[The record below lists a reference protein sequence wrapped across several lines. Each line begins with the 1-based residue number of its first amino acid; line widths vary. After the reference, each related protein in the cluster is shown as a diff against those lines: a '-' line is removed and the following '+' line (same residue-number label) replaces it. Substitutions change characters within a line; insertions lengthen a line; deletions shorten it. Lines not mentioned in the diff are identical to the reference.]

1 MADPRLRD
9 RTWRRFLQAH
19 DGALVEELYNPA
31 LGMAV
36 GYDRCCAY
44 FSSSVLAVAA
54 RGFGAII
61 TRFVDSL
68 PAVPPAPIRLLV
80 NEEMSRDD
88 VQALTEGGDLSV
100 LETILLKRLQSPQE
114 FIERDRLA
122 LLGFLVKRGW
132 LEVRVG
138 VLRKGGGIL
147 HSKFGVVRDASGDA
161 LMFRGSANESAHGL
175 QNNVEHVEVTTSWED
190 PGGYEHFSR
199 HFEQM
204 WNNEHPAIETF
215 SLPDAVE
222 KKLISFAPGESDLN
236 LEGMIAEG
244 TAAPPP
250 ASEPDP
256 IRRRRAA
263 MLWRYL
269 VESSYMVGGEHVCD
283 ATALVGMWPHQR
295 RVVEETTSAWPDGRL
310 LCDEVGM
317 GKTIEAILVLRRLLA
332 GRGVRRVLFLLP
344 AGLLRQW
351 QGELREKGGLL
362 VPRLQ
367 GTGTLI
373 WPGGREEPVDG
384 LAEALRQPLL
394 LVSREMA
401 RLEGNLGTLL
411 SADEWDIVLLDE
423 SHAARRLD
431 QKEGAFNQAN
441 LLLKLLR
448 ELQLK
453 GKAKSFLLLSATPMQ
468 TQPWEPW
475 DLLGVL
481 GEGGHWLAEFKA
493 VRQFYEAI
501 SALESR
507 VVMEPEV
514 AQATADVLLADDFVS
529 KLPDGSPLPERQELA
544 RKLRFAPHGA
554 RHDFAKWLRA
564 ASPIS
569 RRIHRNT
576 RDTLRE
582 YHRLGILEKPPARR
596 RVEDFSF
603 EYQSPGEREIYDEL
617 ARYIDRRFDEL
628 EGERPGKG
636 FVMTIYQ
643 RRMASSPYAITQS
656 LKRRCNG
663 LERVVRHFA
672 VDSRP
677 VEDLPEGQADDE
689 WSDGD
694 DTPLSAALPTDPE
707 QAERELGDVR
717 KLLRQLSDLHGKD
730 TKRDRFFSVLQSVTL
745 DGRAVLVFTEYSD
758 TLEYLRDFL
767 ADRYQS
773 ALGTYSGDGGRIWQE
788 GRWIAVTK
796 DVITRLLRERKLRI
810 LLCTD
815 AASEGLNLQA
825 AGAVINYDLPW
836 NPSKVEQRIGRVDRI
851 GQELTEIRV
860 INFFLESSVDQR
872 VYAVLRERCQ
882 MFEGFIG
889 RMQPVLARAQKMLL
903 GREPADTR
911 LLEELARNQGAD
923 ILARESFVSEEA
935 LPSAASNPIVS
946 LECVAEA
953 LRAINGTTRGV
964 IVTVDGSHFG
974 ICGIGSEFGVG
985 LTPSI
990 LEANPLIIPP
1000 NLTDPALRRIAD
1012 FLERSGECL
1021 PLIVESAASG
1031 SFRCA
1036 EAVWLDQEGGWVEV
1050 TSFAHLQ
1057 KLIADWDGSSCHET
1071 KWKSASDI
1079 LRAKATARVKESEG
1093 SAAKERARILSAQR
1107 QSVKRR
1113 LLLELGRYLG
1123 CQDEGFGDLNG
1134 LFYRLMTRDMISQ
1147 HRLIRCHKLL
1157 GNNYPEW
1164 AADILWEI
1172 ESTVQNLA
1180 QNRKQ
1185 ARLIGSELE
1194 AALVDP
1200 RWKMAELD
1208 SV

>member
-1 MADPRLRD
+1 MADCRLRG

-61 TRFVDSL
+61 ARFFESPPD
-68 PAVPPAPIRLLV
+68 VPPSPIRLLV
-80 NEEMSRDD
+80 NEEMSRND

-122 LLGFLVKRGW
+122 LLGYLVKRGW
-132 LEVRVG
+132 IEVRVG

-204 WNNEHPAIETF
+204 WDNKHPAIETF

-222 KKLISFAPGESDLN
+222 KKLISFAPEENDLN
-236 LEGMIAEG
+236 LAGMIAEG
-244 TAAPPP
+244 KAAPTPTP
-250 ASEPDP
+250 ASDPDP
-256 IRRRRAA
+256 TRRRKAT

-269 VESSYMVGGEHVCD
+269 VESPYMVGGEHVCD

-295 RVVEETTSAWPDGRL
+295 RVVEETASAWPDGRL

-351 QGELREKGGLL
+351 QAELREKGGLL

-367 GTGTLI
+367 GSGSLI
-373 WPGGREEPVDG
+373 WPDGREEPVDG
-384 LAEALRQPLL
+384 LAQALRQPLL

-411 SADEWDIVLLDE
+411 SADDWDLVLLDE

-481 GEGGHWLAEFKA
+481 GEGGPWLAEFKA
-493 VRQFYEAI
+493 VRQFYAAI
-501 SALESR
+501 SALESGS
-507 VVMEPEV
+507 VMDQEV
-514 AQATADVLLADDFVS
+514 AQATANVLHADGYLS
-529 KLPDGSPLPERQELA
+529 KMPDGSPLPERQELA
-544 RKLRFAPHGA
+544 RKLRFAPQGA
-554 RHDFAKWLRA
+554 RRDFAKWLRA

-582 YHRLGILEKPPARR
+582 YHRLGILDKPPARR

-617 ARYIDRRFDEL
+617 ARYIERRFDEL

-656 LKRRCNG
+656 LKRRCEG

-672 VDSRP
+672 FDSRP

-689 WSDGD
+689 WGDGD

-707 QAERELGDVR
+707 QAERERDDVR
-717 KLLRQLSDLHGKD
+717 KLLGQLSDLHGKD
-730 TKRDRFFSVLQSVTL
+730 TKRDRFFSVLQSVIQ
-745 DGRAVLVFTEYSD
+745 DGRAVLVFTEYTD

-773 ALGTYSGDGGRIWQE
+773 SLGTYSGEGGHIWQE
-788 GRWIAVTK
+788 GRWIVVTK

-911 LLEELARNQGAD
+911 LLEDLARNQDAD
-923 ILARESFVSEEA
+923 ILARESFIAEEA
-935 LPSAASNPIVS
+935 LPSAAANPIVTMES
-946 LECVAEA
+946 VAEA
-953 LRAINGTTRGV
+953 LRAINGTMRGV
-964 IVTVDGSHFG
+964 IVTVDGNHFG
-974 ICGIGSEFGVG
+974 IYGIGDEFGIG
-985 LTPSI
+985 LTQAT
-990 LEANPLIIPP
+990 LEANPSTIPP

-1012 FLERSGECL
+1012 FFERSGECL

-1031 SFRCA
+1031 PFRCA
-1036 EAVWLDQEGGWVEV
+1036 EAAWLDQEGGWMEV
-1050 TSFAHLQ
+1050 TSFACLQ
-1057 KLIADWDGSSCHET
+1057 KLIAAWDGSPCHET
-1071 KWKSASDI
+1071 RWKSASDT
-1079 LRAKATARVKESEG
+1079 LRAKATAR
-1093 SAAKERARILSAQR
+1093 AKELEESAGKERNRLSSAQR

-1147 HRLIRCHKLL
+1147 RRLIRCHELL
-1157 GNNYPEW
+1157 DN
-1164 AADILWEI
+1164 
-1172 ESTVQNLA
+1172 T
-1180 QNRKQ
+1180 
-1185 ARLIGSELE
+1185 
-1194 AALVDP
+1194 
-1200 RWKMAELD
+1200 
-1208 SV
+1208 